1 MSETY
6 KNIQPIR
13 VDKTMVINLE
23 KGKLPPQA
31 IDLEEAILGAMII
44 DKKGVED
51 GMLVIKDS
59 SIFYKD
65 AHKYIFEAIQ
75 DLYKKAQPID
85 MLTVS
90 SRLKSMGNLELVGGD
105 FYLIQLTQK
114 ISSSAHLEY
123 HCRIVMQKYIQRAMI
138 RDCSELISKAYDEET
153 DVFDLLDEANLKLTN
168 LQEQTNVGVQDMTI
182 GEALDVIEKKVELL
196 SSKDEDEISGI
207 FTGFKKVDLITSGFQ
222 PTDLIVIAAR
232 PGMGKTS
239 LVMKT
244 MLANALKGVA
254 GGFVSLEMST
264 VQLVTRMIACNSHF
278 HLNQLF
284 RTGFEHKKYFEQFA
298 TKKYEMQKYG
308 VHFDDRSRE
317 LFDIV
322 AKIRL
327 WKRKFDIKYVII
339 DYLQIM
345 SFKSLGKNGNREQE
359 ISMATRTLKALAK
372 ELSIPVILLSQLSR
386 DVESRGSSKRPQLK
400 DLRESG
406 AIEQDADLVAFIYR
420 PEYYGIEPDE
430 ELTAM
435 GANTEFII
443 AKHRNGSL
451 DIKGLYF
458 DANKTKFMDPEDLE
472 SSKQHDAEMNS
483 SIVNNIPKINPN
495 DAFGNDEDSDI
506 AF

>member
-1 MSETY
+1 MLEAS
-6 KNIQPIR
+6 KNIKPVKVEKTVI
-13 VDKTMVINLE
+13 VDFQ
-23 KGKLPPQA
+23 KGRIPPQA
-31 IDLEEAILGAMII
+31 TDLEEAILGAMMI
-44 DKKGVED
+44 DKKGAEECL
-51 GMLVIKDS
+51 LVLKDS
-59 SIFYKD
+59 SVFYKD
-65 AHKYIFEAIQ
+65 NHKYIFEAIQ
-75 DLYKKAQPID
+75 DLYNKAEPID

-90 SRLKSMGNLELVGGD
+90 SRLKSMNKLQDAGGD
-105 FYLIQLTQK
+105 FYLIGLTQK
-114 ISSSAHLEY
+114 VSSSAHIEY
-123 HCRIVMQKYIQRAMI
+123 HSRIVMQKYIQRAMI
-138 RDCSELISKAYDEET
+138 RDCSELISKAYDECT
-153 DVFDLLDEANLKLTN
+153 DVFDLIDDANLKITN

-182 GEALDVIEKKVELL
+182 VEALDIIQNKVELL
-196 SSKDEDEISGI
+196 SDKNEDEISGV

-244 MLANALKGVA
+244 MLANALKGVP

-284 RTGFEHKKYFEQFA
+284 RTGFEHKKYFEHFA
-298 TKKYEMQKYG
+298 SKKYEMQKYG
-308 VHFDDRSRE
+308 VYFDDRSRE

-327 WKRKFDIKYVII
+327 WVRKYGIKYVII

-345 SFKSLGKNGNREQE
+345 SFKSLGKGTNREQE
-359 ISMATRTLKALAK
+359 ISTATRTLKALAK
-372 ELSIPVILLSQLSR
+372 ELNIPVILLSQLSR
-386 DVESRGSSKRPQLK
+386 DVESRGTSKRPQLK

-420 PEYYGIEPDE
+420 PEYYGIEPDDD
-430 ELTAM
+430 LQAM

-458 DANKTKFMDPEDLE
+458 DKNKTKFMDPEELE
-472 SSKQHDAEMNS
+472 QSNQNDNEMNNQVTS
-483 SIVNNIPKINPN
+483 GVPKINPSE
-495 DAFGNDEDSDI
+495 AFGGNDKDVP
-506 AF
+506 F

>member
-1 MSETY
+1 MESQL
-6 KNIQPIR
+6 KNVTPVK
-13 VDKTMVINLE
+13 VDKTLIVDFQ
-23 KGKLPPQA
+23 KGRLPPQA
-31 IDLEEAILGAMII
+31 IEMEEAVLGAMLI
-44 DKKGVED
+44 DKKGAEEC
-51 GMLVIKDS
+51 LLILKDS
-59 SIFYKD
+59 NMFFRD
-65 AHKYIFEAIQ
+65 AHKFIFEAIQ
-75 DLYKKAQPID
+75 DLYKNAEPID
-85 MLTVS
+85 ILTVS
-90 SRLKSMGNLELVGGD
+90 SRLKSMGKLDLAGGD
-105 FYLIQLTQK
+105 YYLISLTQK
-114 ISSSAHLEY
+114 ISSSAHIEF
-123 HCRIVMQKYIQRAMI
+123 HSRILMQKYVQRAMI
-138 RDCSELISKAYDEET
+138 RDCSELISKAYDECT
-153 DVFDLLDEANLKLTN
+153 DVFDLIDEANIKITN

-182 GEALDVIEKKVELL
+182 VEALKIVQEKVELL
-196 SSKDEDEISGI
+196 SSKHEDEISGVY
-207 FTGFKKVDLITSGFQ
+207 TGFKKVDLITSGFQ

-244 MLANALKGVA
+244 ILANALKGIP
-254 GGFVSLEMST
+254 GGIVSLEMST
-264 VQLVTRMIACNSHF
+264 VQLVTRMVACNSHF

-284 RTGFEHKKYFEQFA
+284 RTGFEHKKYFEQFVE
-298 TKKYEMQKYG
+298 KKYEMQKYG
-308 VHFDDRSRE
+308 VYLDDRSRE

-327 WKRKFDIKYVII
+327 WKRKYDIRYVVI

-372 ELSIPVILLSQLSR
+372 ELSISVILLSQLSR

-430 ELTAM
+430 DLVAM
-435 GANTEFII
+435 GANTELII

-458 DANKTKFMDPEDLE
+458 DANKTKFMDPDEKEYAD
-472 SSKQHDAEMNS
+472 KYDQQMNREAA
-483 SIVNNIPKINPN
+483 VNIPTVNPSE
-495 DAFGNDEDSDI
+495 AFDKSDDTP
-506 AF
+506 F

>member
-1 MSETY
+1 MSQSD
-6 KNIQPIR
+6 KNIQPVKVEKTVI
-13 VDKTMVINLE
+13 VDFQ
-23 KGKLPPQA
+23 KGRLPPQA
-31 IDLEEAILGAMII
+31 TDLEEAILGAMLI
-44 DKKGVED
+44 DRKGAED
-51 GMLVIKDS
+51 CLLVLKDS
-59 SIFYKD
+59 VVFYKD
-65 AHKYIFEAIQ
+65 NHKYIFEAIQ
-75 DLYKKAQPID
+75 DLYKKAEPID

-90 SRLKSMGNLELVGGD
+90 SRLKSMGKLQDAGGD

-114 ISSSAHLEY
+114 VSSSAHIEY
-123 HCRIVMQKYIQRAMI
+123 HSRIVMQKYVQRAMI
-138 RDCSELISKAYDEET
+138 RDCSELISKAYDETT
-153 DVFDLLDEANLKLTN
+153 DVFDLIDEANSKIAS

-182 GEALDVIEKKVELL
+182 TEALDVIEKKVELL
-196 SSKDEDEISGI
+196 SNKHEDEISGV

-244 MLANALKGVA
+244 MLANALKGVP

-298 TKKYEMQKYG
+298 NKKYEMQKYG

-327 WKRKFDIKYVII
+327 WKRKFNIKYVII

-345 SFKSLGKNGNREQE
+345 SFKSLGKNALREQE

-372 ELSIPVILLSQLSR
+372 ELEIPVILLSQLSR
-386 DVESRGSSKRPQLK
+386 DVESRGTSKRPQLK

-406 AIEQDADLVAFIYR
+406 AIEQDADMVAFIYR
-420 PEYYGIEPDE
+420 PEYYGIEPDD

-458 DANKTKFMDPEDLE
+458 DKNKTKFMDPDELE
-472 SSKQHDAEMNS
+472 ESNQHDVEMN
-483 SIVNNIPKINPN
+483 NQLTNDIPKINPA
-495 DAFGNDEDSDI
+495 DAFGNQDKDDI